1 LKNNVAKKLVD
12 QEDEDEDEDEEDDSG
27 TDGGEFSG

>member
-12 QEDEDEDEDEEDDSG
+12 QEDEDEDEEDDSG